1 VREGFR
7 RRRDREII
15 KTKTTTTIMT
25 MSKTRTMVFVR
36 DGRDAGWRTE
46 HGNPAS
52 CFGFF
57 VFARRRCLFS
67 FFFRGCLTSIGGLS
81 GIEAVLVVEDV
92 SIPSDFF
99 CLIFFYHSL

>member
-1 VREGFR
+1 METENVLGFNIEKERERACER
-7 RRRDREII
+7 RFSTGRDREII

-67 FFFRGCLTSIGGLS
+67 FFFADALPR
-81 GIEAVLVVEDV
+81 LVGSAE
-92 SIPSDFF
+92 SRQF
-99 CLIFFYHSL
+99 